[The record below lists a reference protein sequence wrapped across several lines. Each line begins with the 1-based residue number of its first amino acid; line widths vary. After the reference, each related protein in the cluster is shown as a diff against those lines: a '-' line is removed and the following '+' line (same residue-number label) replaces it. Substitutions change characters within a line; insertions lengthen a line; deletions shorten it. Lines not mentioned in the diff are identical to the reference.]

1 MSEVVARMLRA
12 AGHLG
17 GPRLRLLA
25 FAADPQGG
33 AALVDQLSSFGV
45 ATSLVM
51 DERTAAQLLADELE
65 YDGIVAHAAVTR
77 DKLEEI
83 AARAGALRPGRGP
96 LAVIHLADDAGRPSE
111 PVKTGPPKLLL
122 QSVTP
127 QDLGAALDAVS
138 RSAAL
143 ASADVQRQVEAIAR
157 AVIRLGQRINPTSHS
172 PATMPILEG
181 PENADVGTDPPL
193 DSVSA
198 IAGLRRLIQARG
210 LRQRFFQEARFGE
223 PAWDII
229 LDLSLAWFEKKSVSV
244 SSLCIAAGVPMSTAM
259 RWINEMIEAGLI
271 ERWIDPTDGRR
282 NLVQIAPETRQAML
296 HYLVALDRLGRQAE
310 PSSSGLDARAES
322 SK

>member
-25 FAADPQGG
+25 FATDSQGG

-65 YDGIVAHAAVTR
+65 YDGIVAQATVTR

-111 PVKTGPPKLLL
+111 PAKTGPPKLLL

-143 ASADVQRQVEAIAR
+143 ASADVQRQVEIMAR
-157 AVIRLGQRINPTSHS
+157 AIIRLGQRIHPTSHTN
-172 PATMPILEG
+172 AIAPILDG
-181 PENADVGTDPPL
+181 PENAVDGPDLLL
-193 DSVSA
+193 DNEKA

-229 LDLSLAWFEKKSVSV
+229 LDLSLAWFEGKSVSV

-271 ERWIDPTDGRR
+271 ERWVDPTDGRR
-282 NLVQIAPETRQAML
+282 NLVQIAPQTRKAIL
-296 HYLVALDRLGRQAE
+296 RYLFAIDRLERQAE
-310 PSSSGLDARAES
+310 ASAT
-322 SK
+322 